1 MAKIEGRESE
11 PETYSQNHMMTYI
24 LHNCSRVLVAS
35 LIPMQTLHH
44 LPHTFEHTSSSLMGM
59 LMMLGGG
66 AACTKCVGVIKSF
79 WSDLYPYTCIMK
91 KDM

>member
-1 MAKIEGRESE
+1 MSQRSS
-11 PETYSQNHMMTYI
+11 YSHNHMMTYI
-24 LHNCSRVLVAS
+24 LHNCSRVALVFVAS

-66 AACTKCVGVIKSF
+66 AACTKCVGVIKLSF